1 MALLRFDAEARQ
13 EWRRHWPVVLAGA
26 GGMALASAPVY
37 TTGVM
42 FRPLEQEFGWSR
54 AAIASGQMIPAVAAV
69 FFGPLIG
76 LAVDRFGPRRL
87 GMAGVLAA
95 CGTLALLST
104 AQSSIWTW
112 WALWVAMAASATL
125 IKPTIWAAGV
135 SSLFKE
141 SRGLALALMLSG
153 TAVCSSLTPP
163 LANYLVESHGW
174 RAAYLALGAVWAML
188 VVPPVWLFFSSAA
201 DQSRV
206 RKSEAAAQAP
216 ADLPGCAAREA
227 LLSWRYVRLV
237 IGAMTMTIGTVTC
250 VVSLV
255 PILVSLGHGRSTAA
269 AVAGVI
275 GVTTVVGR
283 LTGGY
288 LLDRLNG
295 NLVAASSLL
304 LTVAACTL
312 LLAFPPSVPVA
323 VVAVLLLGFS
333 MGAELDAV
341 AYLTTRHF
349 GLRSFGV
356 LFGTLGGL
364 QALATGS
371 GPFLVNS
378 IYDATGSYRLAV
390 LLFIPVCLLGAVLF
404 LSLGRYPDFSARR
417 PASAAPQLAADA
429 AE

>member
-1 MALLRFDAEARQ
+1 MAGFRFDAEARQ

-37 TTGVM
+37 TTAIM
-42 FRPLEQEFGWSR
+42 LRPLEQEFGWSR
-54 AAIASGQMIPAVAAV
+54 ATIASGQMIPAVAAV
-69 FFGPLIG
+69 LMGPVIG

-87 GMAGVLAA
+87 GVVGVIAA
-95 CGTLALLST
+95 CITLALLST
-104 AQSSIWTW
+104 AQAAVWTW
-112 WALWVAMAASATL
+112 WALWGGMAVSAMF

-135 SSLFKE
+135 SSLFST

-153 TAVCSSLTPP
+153 TALCSSLTPP
-163 LANYLVESHGW
+163 LANHLVDSYGW
-174 RAAYLALGAVWAML
+174 RNAYLILGAVWAAL
-188 VVPPVWLFFSSAA
+188 VVPPVLLFFNSAA
-201 DQSRV
+201 DQHRA
-206 RKSEAAAQAP
+206 RRTKKSDARAA
-216 ADLPGCAAREA
+216 ADLPGCTAREG

-237 IGAMTMTIGTVTC
+237 LGAMTMTIGTVTC

-255 PILVSLGHGRSTAA
+255 PILVSLGHGRATAA
-269 AVAGVI
+269 GVAGFI
-275 GVTTVVGR
+275 GVTTVIGR

-288 LLDRLNG
+288 LLDRMNG
-295 NLVAASSLL
+295 NLIAAASLL
-304 LTVAACTL
+304 LTVIACTL
-312 LLAFPPSVPVA
+312 LLGFPPSVPVA
-323 VVAVLLLGFS
+323 VLAVLLLGSS

-349 GLRSFGV
+349 GLKSFGV

-390 LLFIPVCLLGAVLF
+390 WLFIPICLAGAGLF
-404 LSLGRYPDFSARR
+404 LSLGRYPDFER
-417 PASAAPQLAADA
+417 PRELPAVGLEPKP